1 MSLFLEKVISDNIAQ
16 DGTLATDLTKV
27 CSSFKLVVVV
37 VCLWQYQINL
47 ITIKELW
54 HIWVTFL
61 AETSKDLEIILIII
75 VLSFTNRL
83 SRTSLNLSLSCDI
96 VLFKSIIFFLE
107 DKSSL
112 GFTWKNSRGFDVLW
126 YSL

>member
-47 ITIKELW
+47 ITIRELW
-54 HIWVTFL
+54 H
-61 AETSKDLEIILIII
+61 
-75 VLSFTNRL
+75 SFVQKYN
-83 SRTSLNLSLSCDI
+83 
-96 VLFKSIIFFLE
+96 FFFLKIKAVWALRE
-107 DKSSL
+107 RIPEALMFCGTVYKVINMSGKHQYIFKIIAVTRYMGDY
-112 GFTWKNSRGFDVLW
+112 GNW
-126 YSL
+126 YWL